1 MLPPNARAAA
11 RDGEKRFPYSS
22 NNPPNNFKKKKNK
35 NLMFSIVKTYGGIP
49 ERIQS
54 LKLYFI

>member
-22 NNPPNNFKKKKNK
+22 NNPPNNFKKKKRQKFNVLDSQ
-35 NLMFSIVKTYGGIP
+35 NIWRDP
-49 ERIQS
+49 
-54 LKLYFI
+54 